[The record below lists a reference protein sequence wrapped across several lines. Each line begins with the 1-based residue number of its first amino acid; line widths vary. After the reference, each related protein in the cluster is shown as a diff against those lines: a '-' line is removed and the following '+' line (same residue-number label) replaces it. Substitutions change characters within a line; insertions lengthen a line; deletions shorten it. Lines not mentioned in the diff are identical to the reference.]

1 MDAGWMM
8 DAWISFHSAYIVA
21 TTFDTTIM
29 MKLYS
34 LAIQLLSTVF
44 TAVVITPSSVSVTEA
59 FAKKHDY
66 RGDDIDINSAAAT
79 TSGSHGN
86 LFALRDTVDAVSNSI
101 KSSSSDCPPKPTL
114 GVECGNV
121 YNTSATGEE
130 VVVTLSGNLLC
141 DGNVTEADGTRNA
154 VLTLAGKNAV
164 LDCRGYT
171 ISQTTVNING
181 TDTGT
186 GSAALLDCYVPPA
199 KGSEELMM
207 RREELKKQC
216 GYFYQF
222 GVILEDGA
230 KMKRCNVQKFFTG
243 AGIGNGGGI
252 EDSKFSLNKRG
263 VEISN
268 AADAI
273 VNNVTIANTVA
284 RIAKR

>member
-1 MDAGWMM
+1 
-8 DAWISFHSAYIVA
+8 
-21 TTFDTTIM
+21 

-44 TAVVITPSSVSVTEA
+44 TAVAISPSSVSAAEA
-59 FAKKHDY
+59 LAKKYDY
-66 RGDDIDINSAAAT
+66 RNPDIDSAAAT
-79 TSGSHGN
+79 TSRAAPSHN
-86 LFALRDTVDAVSNSI
+86 LFALNTVDAVSKSS
-101 KSSSSDCPPKPTL
+101 KSSSSDCHPSPTL

-121 YNTSATGEE
+121 YNTTATGEE
-130 VVVTLSGNLLC
+130 AVVTLSGNLLC

-154 VLTLAGKNAV
+154 VLTLAGKKAV

-181 TDTGT
+181 TDTG
-186 GSAALLDCYVPPA
+186 SAALLDCYVPPA
-199 KGSEELMM
+199 KGREELMI
-207 RREELKKQC
+207 RREEMKKEC

-230 KMKRCNVQKFFTG
+230 TMKNCSIQKFFTG

-273 VNNVTIANTVA
+273 INNVTIANTVA
-284 RIAKR
+284 RIANR